1 MHFRSLLWYDIKV
14 LFRKIKKTNSCEN
27 VILEVENPMT
37 KKDILELK
45 KRLSK
50 TDCTITRM
58 CGCYVDANR
67 NKVVKLSETFLNL
80 EDDEFYKYLDIARK
94 CLSGNVGNNLLQLEY
109 SLQ

>member
-1 MHFRSLLWYDIKV
+1 
-14 LFRKIKKTNSCEN
+14 
-27 VILEVENPMT
+27 MT

-94 CLSGNVGNNLLQLEY
+94 CLSGNVGNNRLQLE
-109 SLQ
+109 